1 MGCIFIM
8 KRRYLLVALAVVLVA
23 ASVLTYLI
31 ETGERGLGR
40 QERPIRNLNI
50 TRLDT
55 AKIEDLGWDPKRL
68 DAVFN
73 YAAGLST
80 DSFMIV
86 TNGQRVGAFGDLSKS
101 YSVHSIR
108 KSLLS
113 ALVGQQLASH
123 TNELR
128 LEATLLELGID
139 DAPVPLTQLQRQTT
153 VRHLLRS
160 VSGINHPAAASG
172 SMQADIDR
180 RLGHTENQ
188 PGTIWAYNNWDYNA
202 LTTVFEKATGS
213 EIAELFDIGIAQPV
227 GMQDFDRSAVSYTF
241 DPQQSEHRAA
251 MFKMSARDL
260 ARVGSLYLNRGAAGG
275 QRILAEN
282 WIDLITT
289 DFTETGFGGLRNG
302 HGYLWWI
309 PAEDTGLPEGTFW
322 AWGLGNQALIVI
334 PKWNTVI
341 IHQSDSTEF
350 LKRFIPLTRSEKMTG
365 EEAIMQLIL
374 SCRKPAARETE
385 YCIEHRFI
393 ARREFEKLISL
404 VVAARE

>member
-1 MGCIFIM
+1 M

-23 ASVLTYLI
+23 ASTLTYLI
-31 ETGERGLGR
+31 KTGERGLER
-40 QERPIRNLNI
+40 QERPLRNLNV

-55 AKIEDLGWDPKRL
+55 AKIEDLGWNPKRL

-172 SMQADIDR
+172 SLQADIDR
-180 RLGHTENQ
+180 RLGHAENQ

-202 LTTVFEKATGS
+202 LTTIFEKATGS
-213 EIAELFDIGIAQPV
+213 GIAELFDVGIAQPV
-227 GMQDFDRSAVSYTF
+227 GMQDFDRFDVSYLL
-241 DPQQSEHRAA
+241 DLQQSEHRAA

-275 QRILAEN
+275 QRVLAEN
-282 WIDLITT
+282 WIDLITA

-309 PAEDTGLPEGTFW
+309 PAEETGLPEGTFW

-341 IHQSDSTEF
+341 IHQSDTTEF
-350 LKRFIPLTRSEKMTG
+350 LKRFLPLTRSEKMAG
-365 EEAIMQLIL
+365 EEAMMQLIL
-374 SCRKPAARETE
+374 SCREPAARETE

-404 VVAARE
+404 VVAARQ

>member
-1 MGCIFIM
+1 M
-8 KRRYLLVALAVVLVA
+8 KRRYLFIALAVVLIA

-31 ETGERGLGR
+31 QTGERRSGR
-40 QERPIRNLNI
+40 QIWPARNLEVSQ
-50 TRLDT
+50 LD
-55 AKIEDLGWDPKRL
+55 ASEIKNLGWNPKEL

-73 YAAGLST
+73 YAASLST
-80 DSFMIV
+80 DSFMIL
-86 TNGQRVGAFGDLSKS
+86 TNGRKVGAFGDLSKS

-128 LEATLLELGID
+128 LDATLQELGIN
-139 DAPVPLTQLQRQTT
+139 DAPVPLTELQQQTT

-172 SMQADIDR
+172 SLQAEIDR

-202 LTTVFEKATGS
+202 LTTVFESAAGS
-213 EIAELFDIGIAQPV
+213 EIAEAFDVGIAQPV
-227 GMQDFDRSAVSYTF
+227 GMQDFDRSDVSYNF
-241 DPQQSEHRAA
+241 DPQKSEHRAA
-251 MFKMSARDL
+251 TFKMSARDL
-260 ARVGSLYLNRGAAGG
+260 ARIGNLYLNRGVADG
-275 QRILAEN
+275 QHILAEK
-282 WIDLITT
+282 WIELITS
-289 DFTETGFGGLRNG
+289 DFTETGIEGMRWG

-309 PAEDTGLPEGTFW
+309 PGADTGLPKGTFW

-334 PKWNTVI
+334 PEWNTVI
-341 IHQSDSTEF
+341 IHQSDTTEF
-350 LKRFIPLTRSEKMTG
+350 LKRFIPLISREKMTG
-365 EEAIMQLIL
+365 EAAIIQLIS
-374 SCRKPAARETE
+374 SCRGAAARETE
-385 YCIEHRFI
+385 YCTEHRFI
-393 ARREFEKLISL
+393 TRREFNKLISL

>member
-1 MGCIFIM
+1 MY
-8 KRRYLLVALAVVLVA
+8 RRYLLVALAFVLIA

-31 ETGERGLGR
+31 QTGERGLGR
-40 QERPIRNLNI
+40 QARH
-50 TRLDT
+50 TRSLDVT
-55 AKIEDLGWDPKRL
+55 QLDATKIKNLGWDAKGL
-68 DAVFN
+68 DVVFN
-73 YAAGLST
+73 YAASLST
-80 DSFMIV
+80 DSFMII
-86 TNGQRVGAFGDLSKS
+86 TDGQRVGAFGDLSKP
-101 YSVHSIR
+101 YSIHSMR
-108 KSLLS
+108 KSILS

-128 LEATLLELGID
+128 LEATLQELGIN

-172 SMQADIDR
+172 SLQADIDR

-202 LTTVFEKATGS
+202 LTTVFEKATSS
-213 EIAELFDIGIAQPV
+213 EIAELFDVGIAQPV
-227 GMQDFDRSAVSYTF
+227 GMQDFDRSAVSYLF
-241 DPQQSEHRAA
+241 DLQQSEHRAA

-260 ARVGSLYLNRGAAGG
+260 ARVGSLYLNRGATGG

-282 WIDLITT
+282 WIDLITN

-341 IHQSDSTEF
+341 IHQSDTTEF
-350 LKRFIPLTRSEKMTG
+350 LKRFLPLTRSEKMTG

-374 SCRKPAARETE
+374 SCRGPATRETE

-393 ARREFEKLISL
+393 SRREFKQLISL